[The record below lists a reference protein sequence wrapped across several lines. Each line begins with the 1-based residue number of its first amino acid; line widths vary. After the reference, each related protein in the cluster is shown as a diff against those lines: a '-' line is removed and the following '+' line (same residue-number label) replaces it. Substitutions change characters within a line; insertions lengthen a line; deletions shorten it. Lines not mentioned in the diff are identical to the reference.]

1 MPRLLAALVLAATL
15 AVPTAHAGSVTFDGP
30 DGATL
35 HAHHEGRGERGVVLL
50 HADGRS
56 KADWRALGE
65 TLVARGFQVLALDL
79 RGHGATGGI
88 LADDGGPGLV
98 PDVTQAAA
106 WLRRKGATRVALI
119 GAELGANLALHAGAA
134 DAGIDRVVMISPR
147 LSVRGLKVSKALEG
161 YGARPLLLVAG
172 RDDASGVRA
181 AEALDARAAG
191 PHDLFLVDGDQ
202 GISLFVRSADL
213 EGRLVAWLSTDDR
226 ADLVGGPREAALEAS
241 TVGEIRT
248 TGKKLGE
255 D

>member
-1 MPRLLAALVLAATL
+1 MPRLLAAAILVASLT
-15 AVPTAHAGSVTFDGP
+15 VPVARAGTVTFDTP
-30 DGATL
+30 DGITV
-35 HAHHEGRGERGVVLL
+35 HAHHEGRGDRGVILL

-65 TLVARGFQVLALDL
+65 SLVARGFQVLAIDL
-79 RGHGATGGI
+79 RGHGETGGT
-88 LADDGGPGLV
+88 LGDEDGPALV

-106 WLRRKGATRVALI
+106 WLRRKGATRVAVI

-134 DAGIDRVVMISPR
+134 DADVDRVVMISPR

-172 RDDASGVRA
+172 KDDAGGVRA
-181 AEALDARAAG
+181 AEALDARATG
-191 PHDLFLVDGDQ
+191 PHDLFVVDGDQ

-226 ADLVGGPREAALEAS
+226 ADLSGGPREAALEAS
-241 TVGEIRT
+241 AVGEIQT